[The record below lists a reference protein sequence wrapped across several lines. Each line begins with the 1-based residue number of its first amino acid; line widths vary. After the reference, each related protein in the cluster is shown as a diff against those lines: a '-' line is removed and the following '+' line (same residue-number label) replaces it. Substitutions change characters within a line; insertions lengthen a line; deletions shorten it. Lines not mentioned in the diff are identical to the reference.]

1 MKVLF
6 CNIAW
11 MREYTGNEDGKDKP
25 LHGGEYV
32 DRTDDAHEK
41 YNFSPMYFNGE
52 DEAYC
57 LGFYETKLWRR
68 KLHKVMNNITVIR
81 TKRKTISIK
90 VNNDLTVT
98 VRAPIFTSDKEIGE
112 ILKSKEKWISKCI
125 EQIKSENEELSKND
139 YFTAEEISKLADK
152 ALDYIPG
159 RVKYYADIIGVTYGK
174 ITIRNQKTRWG
185 SCSSKGNLNFNCLLM
200 LMPPEVIDYVVVH
213 ELCHRKQMN
222 HSKAFWKEVEKILP
236 NYKDSVGWLKKEGG
250 GIIRRMGWK
259 ILQNVDEH
267 TLFPLQNVDL
277 RTFWG
282 SKMSMEHIMQECF
295 QFYMKERLMKI
306 FQGLRVKIKN
316 MK

>member
-1 MKVLF
+1 
-6 CNIAW
+6 
-11 MREYTGNEDGKDKP
+11 
-25 LHGGEYV
+25 
-32 DRTDDAHEK
+32 
-41 YNFSPMYFNGE
+41 
-52 DEAYC
+52 
-57 LGFYETKLWRR
+57 
-68 KLHKVMNNITVIR
+68 MNNITVIR

-98 VRAPIFTSDKEIGE
+98 VRAPILLLIKNRRNFKVKR
-112 ILKSKEKWISKCI
+112 KSGSKCI

-250 GIIRRMGWK
+250 GIIRRMG
-259 ILQNVDEH
+259 
-267 TLFPLQNVDL
+267 
-277 RTFWG
+277 
-282 SKMSMEHIMQECF
+282 
-295 QFYMKERLMKI
+295 
-306 FQGLRVKIKN
+306 
-316 MK
+316 

>member
-1 MKVLF
+1 
-6 CNIAW
+6 
-11 MREYTGNEDGKDKP
+11 
-25 LHGGEYV
+25 
-32 DRTDDAHEK
+32 
-41 YNFSPMYFNGE
+41 
-52 DEAYC
+52 
-57 LGFYETKLWRR
+57 
-68 KLHKVMNNITVIR
+68 MNNITVIR

-112 ILKSKEKWISKCI
+112 ILKSKEKWISKRI
-125 EQIKSENEELSKND
+125 EQIKRENEELSKID

-152 ALDYIPG
+152 ALNYIPG

-236 NYKDSVGWLKKEGG
+236 
-250 GIIRRMGWK
+250 
-259 ILQNVDEH
+259 
-267 TLFPLQNVDL
+267 LQNVDL

-306 FQGLRVKIKN
+306 FQGLRVEIKN
-316 MK
+316 MKLILTIYIFMIGVN

>member
-1 MKVLF
+1 
-6 CNIAW
+6 
-11 MREYTGNEDGKDKP
+11 
-25 LHGGEYV
+25 
-32 DRTDDAHEK
+32 
-41 YNFSPMYFNGE
+41 
-52 DEAYC
+52 
-57 LGFYETKLWRR
+57 
-68 KLHKVMNNITVIR
+68 MNNITVIR

-236 NYKDSVGWLKKEGG
+236 NYKDFSWMV
-250 GIIRRMGWK
+250 
-259 ILQNVDEH
+259 
-267 TLFPLQNVDL
+267 
-277 RTFWG
+277 
-282 SKMSMEHIMQECF
+282 
-295 QFYMKERLMKI
+295 KERRRGNYKKDGMKNTT
-306 FQGLRVKIKN
+306 KC
-316 MK
+316 